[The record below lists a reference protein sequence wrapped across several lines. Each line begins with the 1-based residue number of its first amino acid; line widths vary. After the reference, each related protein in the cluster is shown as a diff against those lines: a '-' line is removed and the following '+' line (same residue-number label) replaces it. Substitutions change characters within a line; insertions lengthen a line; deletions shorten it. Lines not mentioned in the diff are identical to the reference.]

1 MRPARPVGAL
11 LLLLAAL
18 PLGGRAQEGLLP
30 AHLPGSGAGRETQDS
45 CLPGPARQ
53 TDPRMAAVE
62 NGLTTLLRIQD
73 REPERYTLLDRMEHY
88 RVPGVSLAVLEE
100 GRIAWVGS
108 YGVTDAVTLEPVTP
122 ETLFQAASISKPVAA
137 IAALRLVQDG
147 ILELDAPVNRYLRGW
162 QIPDNDF
169 TASHPV
175 TLRHL
180 LTHTGGLTVHGFP
193 GYARDKPL
201 PSVADILDGGPLA
214 NTGPVRAD
222 TLPESLWRYSGGGYT
237 VLQKLLEDVT
247 GKPFPDLLRELVLDP
262 TAMTLSSYEQPLPP
276 ERERYASQGHLSTG
290 SPVEGGWHLYPEM
303 AAAGLWTN
311 ATELARLALE
321 VQAAWRG
328 ETRRILSPEMARAML
343 TPGMGGWGLGFTIL
357 EEGAPRFAHG
367 GSNHGFK
374 AQFLAFREEGRGGV
388 VMTNGDQGARLAQE
402 IILAV
407 AEVHGWP
414 VPGPG
419 MVEVVDLPPELLAR
433 VAGRYRIDVP
443 ERTVVVGV
451 EGDHL
456 LIQAAEGV
464 PGDRFFP
471 QSETRFINLSSGEQ
485 VEAVLDRAGRV
496 MELVLPRGLT
506 ARRVEG

>member
-1 MRPARPVGAL
+1 MRPARPVGTL
-11 LLLLAAL
+11 LFLLAAL
-18 PLGGRAQEGLLP
+18 PWGGRAQEGILP
-30 AHLPGSGAGRETQDS
+30 AHPPGSEAGSETQDT
-45 CLPGPARQ
+45 CLPGPPHQ

-62 NGLTTLLRIQD
+62 NGLTTLLRIRD
-73 REPERYTLLDRMEHY
+73 REPERYTLPDRMDHY

-147 ILELDAPVNRYLRGW
+147 ILELDVPVNRYLRGW
-162 QIPDNDF
+162 QIHDF
-169 TASHPV
+169 TASHLV

-193 GYARDKPL
+193 GYARDQPL
-201 PSVADILDGGPLA
+201 PSVVDILDGGPLA

-222 TLPESLWRYSGGGYT
+222 TMPESLWRYSGGGYT

-247 GKPFPDLLRELVLDP
+247 GKPFPALLRELVLDP

-276 ERERYASQGHLSTG
+276 ERERYASRGHLSTG

-328 ETRRILSPEMARAML
+328 ETHRILSPAMARTML
-343 TPGMGGWGLGFTIL
+343 TPRMGGWGLGFTIL

-374 AQFLAFREEGRGGV
+374 AQFLAFREEGRGVV
-388 VMTNGDQGARLAQE
+388 VMTNGDQGTRLAQE
-402 IILAV
+402 VIQAV
-407 AEVHGWP
+407 AEVYGWP
-414 VPGPG
+414 VPGPR
-419 MVEVVDLPPELLAR
+419 MVEVADLPPELLAR

-443 ERTVVVGV
+443 ERTVVVEV

-471 QSETRFINLSSGEQ
+471 LSETRFINLSSGEP
-485 VEAVLDRAGRV
+485 VEAILDPEGRV
-496 MELVLPRGLT
+496 AELVLQRGLT